1 MTRPDGGGGGGIS
14 FDYSDQRFET
24 VTDEIED
31 LLSDLMGIEAAAEM
45 FRTYLVN
52 LKLHHE
58 GEQVAPTVRP
68 MNLPAAEPFTVYP
81 VLPEPPFDMSGDQHS
96 YQDWINQAYTAGA
109 QAAAGTGAWLR
120 SIMDN
125 FYLVD
130 AEALI
135 NGADQQAGLVIQH
148 GTTLTA
154 NLGEVNAALADE
166 WDWDGDSMDAFFN
179 WVAVADAAPAAMLL
193 FAYAAQA
200 SVAKAGAAI
209 GATQEAMMQQA
220 ENARDALEATI
231 EAWHADADAFPFPPG
246 SGWKFKDIGTA
257 IGGVIQSKVQALS
270 DTLPDLG
277 PLGNLGK
284 DWALDKV
291 TSKLISKIPAVKP
304 ATLTYKILTTL
315 EANEVDVDKQPTAQV
330 ILDTVEQALRA
341 IAKEGDAA
349 VTTAGEGI
357 TGLAATLDGADELV
371 MPRPDPTPTGHYERD

>member
-24 VTDEIED
+24 VTSEIED
-31 LLSDLMGIEAAAEM
+31 LLADLMGIEAAAEM
-45 FRTYLVN
+45 FRTYLAN

-68 MNLPAAEPFTVYP
+68 MTLPAAEPFTVYP
-81 VLPEPPFDMSGDQHS
+81 VLPEPPFDTSGDQHS
-96 YQDWINQAYTAGA
+96 YQAWINEAYELGRIG
-109 QAAAGTGAWLR
+109 AAGTGAWLR

-135 NGADQQAGLVIQH
+135 DGADQQAALVIQH

-166 WDWDGDSMDAFFN
+166 WDWDGDSMDAFFT
-179 WVAVADAAPAAMLL
+179 WVAVADAAPAVMLL
-193 FAYAAQA
+193 FAYAAQ
-200 SVAKAGAAI
+200 STVAKAGAAI
-209 GATQEAMMQQA
+209 GATQEAMLQQA
-220 ENARDALEATI
+220 ESARDVLETTLK
-231 EAWHADADAFPFPPG
+231 AWHDDADAFPFPPG
-246 SGWKFKDIGTA
+246 SGWKFKDIGKA
-257 IGGVIQSKVQALS
+257 VGGLIQSKVDALS

-284 DWALDKV
+284 DWALNKAKD
-291 TSKLISKIPAVKP
+291 TLISKIPAVKP
-304 ATLTYKILTTL
+304 ATTTYKILTAL
-315 EANEVDVDKQPTAQV
+315 EANEKDVESQPTAQA
-330 ILDTVEQALRA
+330 ILDKVEQAFRA
-341 IAKEGDAA
+341 IATEGDAA

-357 TGLAATLDGADELV
+357 TALAATLDGADELV

>member
-1 MTRPDGGGGGGIS
+1 MTRPDGGGGGIS

-31 LLSDLMGIEAAAEM
+31 LLADLMGIEAAAEM
-45 FRTYLVN
+45 FRTHLVS

-68 MNLPAAEPFTVYP
+68 ISLPASKPFTVYP
-81 VLPEPPFDMSGDQHS
+81 ILPEPPFDTSGDQQS
-96 YQDWINQAYTAGA
+96 YQDWINEAYAAGA
-109 QAAAGTGAWLR
+109 QSAAGTGAWLR

-125 FYLVD
+125 FHLVD

-166 WDWDGDSMDAFFN
+166 WDWDGDSMDAFFT

-193 FAYAAQA
+193 FAYAAQS

-220 ENARDALEATI
+220 ENARDALKATI
-231 EAWHADADAFPFPPG
+231 KAWRDDADAFPFPPG
-246 SGWKFKDIGTA
+246 SGWTFKDIGTE
-257 IGGVIQSKVQALS
+257 IGGVIESKVQALS

-291 TSKLISKIPAVKP
+291 TGTLISKIPAVKP

-315 EANEVDVDKQPTAQV
+315 EANEVEVEKQPTAQV
-330 ILDTVEQALRA
+330 IIDTVEQTFRD

-349 VTTAGEGI
+349 VTTAGEGMAA
-357 TGLAATLDGADELV
+357 LAASLHDADQLV
-371 MPRPDPTPTGHYERD
+371 MPRPDPTPAGHYERD